1 MNSVPGLIESVS
13 NSDRVLVV
21 GVNWIG
27 DALMGMPALQAWRRA
42 NPNTRLTMLVKAS
55 LEPLWRMHDV
65 PNDVRIYDDS
75 WASMRTAAKELRR
88 EQHTRAIIFPNSFR
102 SALIPVMAG
111 IPERIG
117 RRGQLRTALLNRPL
131 PSGSA
136 TRRHQSLEYYELLG
150 APPPP
155 ADEPEFARLVV
166 PCDVHDTAERLMRS
180 VRIPLLGVMPG
191 AARGP
196 AKRWP
201 VAHFAAVAK
210 KWVTETRGSVV
221 VMGAG
226 ADASAG
232 DAIVAEAG
240 SGVNLAGKTSM
251 VEWTACVSACDMVVC
266 NDSGGMHLAAAL
278 RRPLVAI
285 FGATDPRVTGP
296 LGTNIC
302 VVQDDGEHDRE
313 IGHSDADA
321 EKRLA
326 AISPDRVYGEMIHL
340 LSP

>member
-1 MNSVPGLIESVS
+1 MSSVPGLTEFVS

-42 NPNTRLTMLVKAS
+42 NPSARLTLLVKAP
-55 LEPLWRMHDV
+55 LEPLWRMHAAPD
-65 PNDVRIYDDS
+65 DVRVHDDRR
-75 WASMRTAAKELRR
+75 ASMRAVA
-88 EQHTRAIIFPNSFR
+88 RAIRGESFQRAVVFPNSFR
-102 SALIPVMAG
+102 SALIPFMAG
-111 IPERIG
+111 VPERIG
-117 RRGQLRTALLNRPL
+117 RRGQWRAPLLTSVL
-131 PSGSA
+131 PSAGSGI
-136 TRRHQSLEYYELLG
+136 RHQSLEYYELLG
-150 APPPP
+150 VAPPPEG
-155 ADEPEFARLVV
+155 EPEFARIIV
-166 PCDVHDTAERLMRS
+166 PCDAHDTAEALMRG
-180 VRIPLLGVMPG
+180 VRIPLLGIMPG

-210 KWVTETRGSVV
+210 KWVSETRGSVV
-221 VMGAG
+221 VMGGG

-240 SGVNLAGKTSM
+240 SGVNLAGKTSL
-251 VEWTACVSACDMVVC
+251 VEWAACVSVCDLIVC

-296 LGTNIC
+296 LGVNIC
-302 VVQDDGEHDRE
+302 IVQDAGEHSRE
-313 IGHSDADA
+313 IGRSDADA

-326 AISPDRVYGEMIHL
+326 AISPDRVYEEMIQL